1 MGGRDDLEL
10 SVIGNSADQEDIED
24 IILDDL
30 QVEFASLLSSDFY
43 VRWSFDVLFSVNFP
57 EDNLELAYLFKKL

>member
-10 SVIGNSADQEDIED
+10 SVIGNSADHEDIIED

-30 QVEFASLLSSDFY
+30 QV
-43 VRWSFDVLFSVNFP
+43 
-57 EDNLELAYLFKKL
+57 